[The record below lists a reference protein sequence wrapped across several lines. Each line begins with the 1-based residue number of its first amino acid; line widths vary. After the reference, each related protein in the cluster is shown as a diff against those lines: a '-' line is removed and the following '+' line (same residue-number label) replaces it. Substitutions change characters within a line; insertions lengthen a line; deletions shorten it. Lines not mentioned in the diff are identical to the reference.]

1 MHVDEEEEGE
11 EKKRKREAAGARRE
25 ARKEQRIR
33 SIVHIVRGIGEEG
46 SDDRGGRLHG

>member
-11 EKKRKREAAGARRE
+11 EKEREREAAGARRE

-33 SIVHIVRGIGEEG
+33 SIDSAYCTRY
-46 SDDRGGRLHG
+46 R